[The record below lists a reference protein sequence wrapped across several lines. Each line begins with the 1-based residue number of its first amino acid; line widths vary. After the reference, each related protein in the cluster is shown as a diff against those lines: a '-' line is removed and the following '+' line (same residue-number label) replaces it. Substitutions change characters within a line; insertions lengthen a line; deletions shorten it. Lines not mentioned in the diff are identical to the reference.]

1 WCDINQAKSRNCSRR
16 LHACAALPLQM
27 VSMKPNPFVRDG
39 KPLVSVLQQAGALK
53 ESVNAAVEAIGGLA
67 QMAPRGATIL
77 LKPNFNTADPPPAS
91 SDPAFVRAVIELLY
105 DHGAARVIVGES
117 SSTSTR
123 QVLRDT
129 GMLETARQ
137 SDADVIVFDE
147 GKWIETEVGGRY
159 LKKVALAEAALRAEK
174 IIYLPC
180 LKTHTWARF
189 TLSLKLP
196 VGFVR
201 RRDRWGMHLR
211 GLQEK
216 VADLN
221 TVIHPD
227 LIIMD
232 GRRCF
237 ISGGP
242 SKGVVREPGLILASG
257 DRVSIDAEAVR
268 IIKGYPEN
276 SLKKDAWGYAQIK
289 HAVQLGLGQPGWDAH
304 KLVDAR
310 NVYPGA
316 VTGEYVPPKE
326 V

>member
-1 WCDINQAKSRNCSRR
+1 MTSIR
-16 LHACAALPLQM
+16 
-27 VSMKPNPFVRDG
+27 PNPFVRDG
-39 KPLVSVLQQAGALK
+39 KPLVSVVEHARALK

-67 QMAPRGATIL
+67 QMAPRGDTIL

-117 SSTSTR
+117 SSASTG

-129 GMLETARQ
+129 GMLEIARQ
-137 SDADVIVFDE
+137 TGADVVVFDE
-147 GKWIETEVGGRY
+147 GKWIETEVGGSY
-159 LKKVALAEAALRAEK
+159 LKKVALAEAAVRAEK

-216 VADLN
+216 VAELN
-221 TVIHPD
+221 TIIHPD

-242 SKGVVREPGLILASG
+242 TKGTVREPGLILASG
-257 DRVSIDAEAVR
+257 DRVSIDAEAVKV
-268 IIKGYPEN
+268 IKGYPGN
-276 SLKKDAWGYAQIK
+276 SLKKDAWDYAQIR
-289 HAVQLGLGQPGWDAH
+289 HAVQLGLGRPGWEAH
-304 KLVDAR
+304 TLVDTR
-310 NVYPGA
+310 S
-316 VTGEYVPPKE
+316 TRMQTKSREIVPPRE